1 MNYLRKYIS
10 QYAGLFCCAIFFLS
24 LEAVCDLMQPTLM
37 SKIVDVG
44 IRNQN
49 LRYVLTT
56 GGIML
61 LVTAFGAFNAVMR
74 NNISSRVSQRFGTG
88 LRFDLFS
95 RIQSLSFENIGH
107 FETASLVTRL
117 TNDVTQM
124 QNFVNGM
131 MRIFVK
137 APLLCVGSIVMA
149 FLLDPHDSVILAV
162 VVPLIALIILLNTR
176 VGYPVFRRVQ
186 RAIDR
191 VNGVMREYLSGV
203 RVVKA
208 FNRSDFEES
217 RFSGANESLAGIQTS
232 AMKVMAVFSP
242 ATTLIVDLGIVVVLW
257 MGGVSVDQGSVQ
269 VGKII
274 ALINYMAQ
282 ISTSLM
288 TISMVFTMFVRA
300 RASAERIGE
309 VMDER
314 PAVSSPVKPAAMG
327 EKTEV
332 EFADVGFSYGGA
344 AEEVLRHVSFSCRA
358 GETFGIIGTTGSGKT
373 SLVNLIPRFYDATS
387 GCVRVGGEDV
397 RRLDL
402 HALREIIAVV
412 PQKTTLFTGTIRDNI
427 RWGRGEASIG
437 EIVEAA
443 RIAQA
448 DDFITGLPEGYD
460 TVLGQ
465 GGVNLSGGQKQ
476 RIAIA
481 RALIRRPRILILD
494 DCVSAVDVLTESK
507 IRSGLRTYSEDLCC
521 ILIAQRISS
530 VRAADRILVLDNGEI
545 VGDGTHAQLL
555 QSCAVYRDIYRSQFG
570 EAV

>member
-1 MNYLRKYIS
+1 MGYLRKYIS
-10 QYAGLFCCAIFFLS
+10 QYAGLFFCAIFFLS

-37 SKIVDVG
+37 AKIVDVG

-49 LRYVLTT
+49 LRYVLAT

-74 NNISSRVSQRFGTG
+74 NNISSRVSQRFGTS
-88 LRFDLFS
+88 LRFDLFA

-137 APLLCVGSIVMA
+137 APLLCVGSIIMA
-149 FLLDPHDSVILAV
+149 FLLDPHDSAILAII
-162 VVPLIALIILLNTR
+162 VPLIALIILLNTR
-176 VGYPVFRRVQ
+176 VGYPIFRRVQ

-208 FNRSDFEES
+208 FNRSDFEEE
-217 RFSGANESLAGIQTS
+217 RFSGANDSLAGIQTS

-242 ATTLIVDLGIVVVLW
+242 ATTLIIDLGIVVVLW
-257 MGGVSVDQGSVQ
+257 MGGVSVDTGSEQ

-274 ALINYMAQ
+274 ALINYMTQ

-309 VMDER
+309 VMAEH
-314 PAVSSPVKPAAMG
+314 PAVSSPAEPAVMG

-332 EFADVGFSYGGA
+332 TFADVGFSYADA
-344 AEEVLRHVSFSCRA
+344 AEEVLRHISFSCRA
-358 GETFGIIGTTGSGKT
+358 GETLGIIGTTGSGKST
-373 SLVNLIPRFYDATS
+373 LVNLIPRFYDACA
-387 GCVRVGGEDV
+387 GCVRVGGADV
-397 RRLDL
+397 RRIDL
-402 HALREIIAVV
+402 HALRKAIAVV

-427 RWGRGEASIG
+427 RWGRSGASDGEVAQ
-437 EIVEAA
+437 AA

-448 DDFITGLPEGYD
+448 DDFIHALPEGYD

-481 RALIRRPRILILD
+481 RALIRKPRILILD
-494 DCVSAVDVLTESK
+494 DCVSAVDVVTESK
-507 IRSGLRTYSEDLCC
+507 IRSGLRAYASGLCC

-530 VRAADRILVLDNGEI
+530 VMAADRILVLDNGEI
-545 VGDGTHAQLL
+545 VGDGTHAHLL